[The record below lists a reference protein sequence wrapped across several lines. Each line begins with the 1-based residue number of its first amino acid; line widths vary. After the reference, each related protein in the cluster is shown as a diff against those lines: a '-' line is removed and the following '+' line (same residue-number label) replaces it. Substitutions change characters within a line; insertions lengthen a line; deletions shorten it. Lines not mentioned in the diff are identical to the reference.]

1 MLQKINPYRDGITLT
16 DCVDVLDPIQSKIF
30 CFSSDGG
37 SDSGSSTVD
46 DPYGVGDSGEFSS
59 GGGSDSGGDSTG
71 TTFGV
76 DGVSKTG
83 STAADA
89 AIGWTSDEGSGEAGS
104 NYEALQNAT
113 TSEVDYARSM
123 ADQGASVGQIST
135 FLNTGTD
142 PFATAQGGTANQGSS
157 VGSVIQGVTQQV
169 IGQAGY
175 TAPTIAKRSF
185 DNTTGTLTGGV
196 SGTSG
201 TQAAE
206 GFANEAF
213 ESGRT
218 GDVEFGEIPSQSLER
233 SQRQQNLQ
241 ERLDRRGDYDFNV
254 TGIRE
259 ALIPGTSIGSRGG
272 TNFYQ
277 DGKETAFNTTNAGLM
292 ASESG
297 AFGLLDTAGMKKL
310 GEEYNVPGLEN
321 MNPRAQLV
329 SLQQIFAA
337 NPDVEIGRVDQKL
350 GGQSVVR
357 NQNIVDY
364 NPDTGSFMVEGGSK
378 GFLGSDLGKAF
389 SFFAPAGAFSTALSL
404 GGTANN
410 IRNAQLDKDTAS
422 IFGTVGEVLGVPL
435 SLGIRGLDY
444 AGVDVNR
451 FLPQLSDSRARNRSM
466 FTEDGGD
473 NNPEATGTP
482 PKPITQP
489 PSTRPDIPDVAATG
503 LLRRKRLPGSDVYGV
518 TTNDFPFLAM
528 SDELNVSGLGGGM
541 GRGRSGRIQQ
551 NRGR

>member
-37 SDSGSSTVD
+37 SDSGSSNVD
-46 DPYGVGDSGEFSS
+46 DPYGVGDSGEFST
-59 GGGSDSGGDSTG
+59 GGGSNTGGDSTG
-71 TTFGV
+71 TQFGV

-123 ADQGASVGQIST
+123 ADQGASVGQIAT

-201 TQAAE
+201 AQAANA
-206 GFANEAF
+206 FANEAF
-213 ESGRT
+213 ESGVT
-218 GDVEFGEIPSQSLER
+218 GDVEFGDIPAQTLARE
-233 SQRQQNLQ
+233 RQQNLQ
-241 ERLDRRGDYDFNV
+241 ERLDRRGDNTVTQDFSRFY
-254 TGIRE
+254 G
-259 ALIPGTSIGSRGG
+259 ADGTE
-272 TNFYQ
+272 Q
-277 DGKETAFNTTNAGLM
+277 AFKSENLGLT

-297 AFGLLDTAGMKKL
+297 NFALVTQDQLKDL
-310 GEEYNVPGLEN
+310 GEKYGVPNIGN
-321 MNPRAQLV
+321 MTKGAQQLA
-329 SLQQIFAA
+329 LAELIAA
-337 NPDVEIGRVDQKL
+337 NPDIKFGRADRLL
-350 GGQSVVR
+350 GGQGVVR
-357 NQNIVDY
+357 NQQVVDY
-364 NPDTGSFMVEGGSK
+364 NPETGSFMVEGGGK
-378 GFLGSDLGKAF
+378 GFLGSDVGRFF
-389 SFFAPAGAFSTALSL
+389 SFFSPSTLLSTGL
-404 GGTANN
+404 GLAGTANTL
-410 IRNAQLDKDTAS
+410 RNAQLDKDTAS
-422 IFGTVGEVLGVPL
+422 IFSTVGEVLGVPIG
-435 SLGIRGLDY
+435 LGITGLDY
-444 AGVDVNR
+444 AGVDINR
-451 FLPQLSDSRARNRSM
+451 FLPQLSDSKARNRSM
-466 FTEDGGD
+466 FTDMDDGGD
-473 NNPEATGTP
+473 TP
-482 PKPITQP
+482 ISQP
-489 PSTRPDIPDVAATG
+489 LKTIPDQPSIRPDIPDTAPTS
-503 LLRRKRLPGSDVYGV
+503 LLKRKRMPGQDVYGV

-528 SDELNVSGLGGGM
+528 SDELNTSGLGMGK